1 MLQAISR
8 TPAYGLRRAPRPMD
22 KIEHKSFF
30 RTHKVLSLFPLVALG
45 AAVFWYISR
54 YKTEE
59 YAGREPVELTF
70 GNSAPAAQPAVI
82 AEQEEARALSALD
95 IQGPPEFKSQVTGA
109 LKLIWMA
116 DRETFLFIRNQ
127 LYIIRNED
135 KTDFYLDAGQPV
147 AAISN
152 AHAFRS
158 MPWCA
163 GIIAHQ
169 AFHSYAKARGVKKNT
184 FRPPS
189 PGTEKVLK
197 VEANPMSV
205 KYTSLEAMLDG
216 ERKASE
222 FQVKVLRATGA
233 SRAEVKR
240 AEKRGPRDFTT
251 GHDGYYSNNP

>member
-1 MLQAISR
+1 
-8 TPAYGLRRAPRPMD
+8 MD
-22 KIEHKSFF
+22 EIEHKSFF
-30 RTHKVLSLFPLVALG
+30 RTHKVLSLLPLLALG

-59 YAGREPVELTF
+59 YAAQEPVELTF
-70 GNSAPAAQPAVI
+70 GKPAPAAQSAVI
-82 AEQEEARALSALD
+82 AEQEETRAFSTLD

-116 DRETFLFIRNQ
+116 DRDIFLFIRNQ
-127 LYIIRNED
+127 LYIIRNDD
-135 KTDFYLDAGQPV
+135 KTDFYLEAGQPV

-169 AFHSYAKARGVKKNT
+169 AFHSYARFRGVKKNIFT
-184 FRPPS
+184 PPP
-189 PGTEKVLK
+189 PGAEKVLK
-197 VEANPMSV
+197 VEANPMSI
-205 KYTSLEAMLDG
+205 KYTSLDAMLDG
-216 ERKASE
+216 ERQASE
-222 FQVKVLRATGA
+222 FQVKVMRATGA

-240 AEKRGPRDFTT
+240 VAKRAPRDFTT